1 MGVQSG
7 QGAGQLV
14 TQRTEELSAAVREK
28 WGQAL
33 MGLGSF
39 GNKTKELAE
48 NAKNQIGE
56 SASTAGKAIGESG
69 SGKFAKVYE
78 VAVELCPE

>member
-69 SGKFAKVYE
+69 SGKNCVLN
-78 VAVELCPE
+78 ELF